1 MSLPV
6 IMQAESFFSLHLT
19 KLVTENNVLI
29 TFVAKLKPGFFAGIE
44 IMRDGI
50 YRTSNISQVVDT
62 IVEAL
67 TSSSPSDR
75 YLVGIDAKFLLVW
88 LARLPASIAD
98 FILHLAFNPPK
109 QQAALS

>member
-1 MSLPV
+1 M
-6 IMQAESFFSLHLT
+6 
-19 KLVTENNVLI
+19 TENNVLI

-50 YRTSNISQVVDT
+50 YRMSNISQVVDT

-109 QQAALS
+109 QRAALS